1 MSLGLIVAVVFA
13 VVLLSL
19 MIVWIQGLASSLGGL
34 TDDLFQQAQQR
45 IRDTFQD
52 SNSNFAVWP
61 SQYTL
66 PPGKSLIMAAGMKN
80 NAPDGKSHE
89 FVVNVIPTQSSACTG
104 SFSSCQGPGGLTMDQ
119 YMRSWLTFD
128 GNPARGLINEVLY
141 SSLTIS
147 VPDNSPKGTYIFKAI
162 SCYDLASPVP
172 DYTNCLPTSP
182 ETVLLSGAQSIT
194 IIVA

>member
-1 MSLGLIVAVVFA
+1 MRKGAIQMSLGLIVAVVFA

-80 NAPDGKSHE
+80 NAPDG
-89 FVVNVIPTQSSACTG
+89 SSACTG